1 MPSVFHQMVVD
12 MFHHRAELAPELL
25 ATCADLKLDHAQVKL
40 TSIDLS
46 QVTSTEYRA
55 DAVVELR
62 DHGNALVSAVVAEVQ
77 LGIDPDKRLTWP
89 VYVTALRARLK
100 RPVTLLVFTDD
111 PIVARW
117 ARRPIAI
124 GHPGF
129 HLDPVVVAFDDLPRS
144 IDSAIATKLPE
155 LAVLSAMAHPELE
168 IATTAFDAIAELPED
183 QNRLYSDLIL
193 SKLPDPLRSILEARM
208 KGYEYQSDFARKY
221 YYQGHNEGLEKG
233 RKEGLRMVVRAFLR
247 KLVQI
252 SADDLAAI
260 DTIDDEAVLTELA
273 ETLECVSKPFDARAA
288 LDIAISASCSR

>member
-1 MPSVFHQMVVD
+1 
-12 MFHHRAELAPELL
+12 LAIRLE
-25 ATCADLKLDHAQVKL
+25 HAQVKL

-77 LGIDPDKRLTWP
+77 LGIDPDKRLSWP

-111 PIVARW
+111 PLVARW
-117 ARRPIAI
+117 ARVPIAI
-124 GHPGF
+124 GHPEF
-129 HLDPVVVAFDDLPRS
+129 HLDPVVVAFDDLPRI

-168 IATTAFDAIAELPED
+168 IAATAFKAISNLPED

-193 SKLPDPLRSILEARM
+193 SKLPGEVRPVLEARM

-221 YYQGHNEGLEKG
+221 YYEGHNEGLEKG
-233 RKEGLRMVVRAFLR
+233 RNEGLREGRAAGRREALQAARKEGLRMVVRALLR
-247 KLVQI
+247 KLVRVPTVE
-252 SADDLAAI
+252 LAAI
-260 DTIDDEAVLTELA
+260 DTIEDEAVLAELVD
-273 ETLECVSKPFDARAA
+273 TLECVTEPFDARAA
-288 LDIAISASCSR
+288 LDIAIREYRNR